1 MAIIIVDHSLA
12 KVDIK
17 KAREEHDT
25 YIKITIDIE
34 QEIIAIGGEYHIDAE
49 NILVEKYKSK
59 RSNIWGGGYKI
70 GSEEIIISA
79 ISNIKPNFDNNSMEI
94 LDKPTR
100 DKFLKLAKK
109 VSQNI
114 KSNL

>member
-1 MAIIIVDHSLA
+1 MAIIIVDHKLT
-12 KVDIK
+12 KEDIK
-17 KAREEHDT
+17 RAREEHDT
-25 YIKITIDIE
+25 YIKITADLE
-34 QEIIAIGGEYHIDAE
+34 QEIVLIGGEYHIDAE

-70 GSEEIIISA
+70 YTDEIIISA

-94 LDKPTR
+94 LDKPTK